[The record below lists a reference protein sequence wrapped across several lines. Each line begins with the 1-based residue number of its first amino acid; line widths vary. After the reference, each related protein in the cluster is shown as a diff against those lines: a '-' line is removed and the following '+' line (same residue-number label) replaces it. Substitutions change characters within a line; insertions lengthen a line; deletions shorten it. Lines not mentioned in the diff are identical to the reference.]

1 MKKSHYNY
9 VNICLLCPINILI
22 QRKIFQLILYVEQAE
37 NKDIIQW
44 IHTCMSKKNTFQK
57 SRVYSKSNNQIC
69 LIFYSICNFCFLQS
83 QKGCN
88 VMYQTLFKSNLKHF
102 TSISKCSIYGINVS
116 KTYWKKYFTL
126 PFRRT
131 KETKLH

>member
-22 QRKIFQLILYVEQAE
+22 QWKFFKLTLYVEQAE

-44 IHTCMSKKNTFQK
+44 IHMSKKALFRNREFTQ
-57 SRVYSKSNNQIC
+57 NQIIKYVSHFIPST
-69 LIFYSICNFCFLQS
+69 IFVFFKSK
-83 QKGCN
+83 KGCN
-88 VMYQTLFKSNLKHF
+88 VMYQTLLKSKLTHF
-102 TSISKCSIYGINVS
+102 TAISKCSIYGINVS